1 MESFRFKR
9 FEVSNEASALKVGT
23 DAVLLGCA
31 ATIPDAAEDI
41 LDIGTG
47 TGVIALILA
56 QRLSGK
62 REDAFRITGIDID
75 GPSAV
80 EAGMNFS
87 RSPWSDNLRSIHTP
101 LSEFHPDRGFD
112 LIVSNPPYFESSLEN
127 PDRREAAA
135 RHTSS
140 LSTSDIFAF
149 SAEKLNPGGIL
160 SIILPS
166 DLEGRIL
173 RSAASF
179 GLFPKR
185 ILRIKTTE
193 RKTEKRLIIDFSF
206 SKGPLSTEYL
216 TLMSGNEKSREYS
229 RLTEDFYL

>member
-1 MESFRFKR
+1 MAAFRFKR
-9 FEVSNEASALKVGT
+9 FEVSNEASVLKVGT

-31 ATIPDAAEDI
+31 ATIPDAAETI

-56 QRLSGK
+56 QRISGK
-62 REDAFRITGIDID
+62 YGDAFRITGIDID
-75 GPSAV
+75 GPSAI

-87 RSPWSDNLRSIHTP
+87 RSPWSANLQSIHTP
-101 LSEFHPDRGFD
+101 LSEFHPDSGFD
-112 LIVSNPPYFESSLEN
+112 LIISNPPYFESSLEN

-149 SAEKLNPGGIL
+149 SAEKLNPGGML
-160 SIILPS
+160 SIIVPA
-166 DLEGRIL
+166 DLEVRVL

-193 RKTEKRLIIDFSF
+193 RKAEKRLIIDFSF
-206 SKGPLSTEYL
+206 TKGTYSTEWL
-216 TLMSGNEKSREYS
+216 TLMDGDKKSREYS